1 MSNQKREKYEPP
13 AVEVLVV
20 AVECGFAGSG
30 GGGGTGTGSA
40 DASLPT
46 WDHGEGDWE

>member
-1 MSNQKREKYEPP
+1 MYEPP

-30 GGGGTGTGSA
+30 GGGSTGGGSNA
-40 DASLPT
+40 DATLPE
-46 WDHGEGDWE
+46 WGHEDGYWE